1 MRCRSSSKAS
11 STRSDQKGSA
21 RLVQSKQNKTDRGS
35 QEPTGSATP
44 SNRTVVLLLAGATA
58 FAVLAVAV
66 LAILNTT
73 GSGDAVSFT
82 PSNRGLLP
90 VGSQAPS
97 FTAEEIRSGEEVSG
111 GGGSEAGEARAT
123 MLVFFATW
131 CPHCNKEAP
140 IISALESEY
149 KDLRVIMIGIDGRD
163 DSQKV
168 REFVEEYDIESP
180 AVYQP
185 SLGETYRAS
194 GYPTTY
200 VLNENNEIVAAH
212 SGEAP
217 KSVYEGWIE
226 DALG

>member
-1 MRCRSSSKAS
+1 M
-11 STRSDQKGSA
+11 
-21 RLVQSKQNKTDRGS
+21 DRGS

-44 SNRTVVLLLAGATA
+44 SNKTVVLLLAGATV

-66 LAILNTT
+66 LAILNTA
-73 GSGDAVSFT
+73 GSEDTESFT
-82 PSNRGLLP
+82 RNDRGLLP

-97 FTAEEIRSGEEVSG
+97 FTAEEVRSGEEVPVGS
-111 GGGSEAGEARAT
+111 GSEAGEARAT

-131 CPHCNKEAP
+131 CPHCNKEAST
-140 IISALESEY
+140 ISELESEY
-149 KDLRVIMIGIDGRD
+149 GDLRVIMVGIDGQD
-163 DSQKV
+163 DPQKV
-168 REFVEEYDIESP
+168 RDFVEEYDIESP

-185 SLGETYRAS
+185 SLGEAYRAS

-200 VLNENNEIVAAH
+200 VLNENDEIVAAH

-217 KSVYEGWIE
+217 RSVYEGWIE